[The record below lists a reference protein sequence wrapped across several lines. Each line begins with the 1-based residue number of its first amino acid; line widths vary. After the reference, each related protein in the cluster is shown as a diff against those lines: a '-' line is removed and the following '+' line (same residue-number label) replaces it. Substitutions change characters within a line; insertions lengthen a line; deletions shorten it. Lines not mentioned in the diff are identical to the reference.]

1 MKGEIKKGERERE
14 RWRKNIFNTSY
25 LKKFVPILIYI
36 KLFVLYTRIRY
47 TNVYI
52 HITIRTGATILAK
65 TLSRVRILRTKK
77 QCGIKNKINAYNFS
91 NRYIYYYNLPLHLF

>member
-1 MKGEIKKGERERE
+1 M
-14 RWRKNIFNTSY
+14 F
-25 LKKFVPILIYI
+25 
-36 KLFVLYTRIRY
+36 
-47 TNVYI
+47 I